1 MAQPTSAGV
10 AKAPI
15 LGRRQFLVSG
25 QYWIKHSSTFEET
38 LMRLLRTIAA
48 LSAALTPLM
57 AEAAF
62 SRPMPGTADFPR
74 ASNPQVNVPVC
85 FIETRGGTT
94 FDLVSLCGSNA
105 APQNTAPGNAPANN
119 PNAAT
124 PPPPPP
130 NPNAITRDAAGTPIT
145 TPAGTAN
152 PNNPNNANPG
162 TSPNTNPNNAN
173 PGTSPNTN
181 PNNANPGTSPA
192 GTPNANPGSSPST
205 NPNNLNPGSSPSTNP
220 NNPNLGTSPSTN
232 PNNLNPGSSP
242 YTTPNNPNLGTSPN
256 TNPNNLNPGSSP
268 STNPNNSASPTGGT
282 AGDSNSDLVPN
293 RNLNLP
299 RVPPSSFSPGGLA
312 PTREA
317 IDGPRQ

>member
-1 MAQPTSAGV
+1 MAQPTSPGV

-38 LMRLLRTIAA
+38 LMRILRTIAA

-85 FIETRGGTT
+85 FIETPGGTT

-105 APQNTAPGNAPANN
+105 APQNTAPVAGNPANAPANN
-119 PNAAT
+119 PNGAA
-124 PPPPPP
+124 PPAAP
-130 NPNAITRDAAGTPIT
+130 NPNTVTRDAVGTPIT
-145 TPAGTAN
+145 TPTGTAN
-152 PNNPNNANPG
+152 PNNQNNQNPG
-162 TSPNTNPNNAN
+162 TSPA
-173 PGTSPNTN
+173 GT

-192 GTPNANPGSSPST
+192 GTPNNANPG
-205 NPNNLNPGSSPSTNP
+205 
-220 NNPNLGTSPSTN
+220 TSPTTN

-242 YTTPNNPNLGTSPN
+242 YITPNNPNPGNSPN
-256 TNPNNLNPGSSP
+256 TNQNNLNPGSSP
-268 STNPNNSASPTGGT
+268 STSPNNSASPTGGT
-282 AGDSNSDLVPN
+282 AGDSNGGLVPN
-293 RNLNLP
+293 PNINLP
-299 RVPPSSFSPGGLA
+299 RVPPSSFSPGGVA
-312 PTREA
+312 PTRDA

>member
-1 MAQPTSAGV
+1 
-10 AKAPI
+10 
-15 LGRRQFLVSG
+15 
-25 QYWIKHSSTFEET
+25 
-38 LMRLLRTIAA
+38 MRLLRTIAA

-85 FIETRGGTT
+85 FIETPGGTT

-105 APQNTAPGNAPANN
+105 APQNTNPVAGNAPANN
-119 PNAAT
+119 PNGAT
-124 PPPPPP
+124 PPAPP
-130 NPNAITRDAAGTPIT
+130 NPNALTRDAAGTPIT
-145 TPAGTAN
+145 TPAGTEN
-152 PNNPNNANPG
+152 PN
-162 TSPNTNPNNAN
+162 NPNNAN

-192 GTPNANPGSSPST
+192 GTPNNANPGTSPST
-205 NPNNLNPGSSPSTNP
+205 NPNNANP
-220 NNPNLGTSPSTN
+220 GTSPSTN

-256 TNPNNLNPGSSP
+256 TTPNNLNPGSSP
-268 STNPNNSASPTGGT
+268 STTPNNSASPTGGT

-299 RVPPSSFSPGGLA
+299 RVPPSSFGPGGVA
-312 PTREA
+312 PTRDA
-317 IDGPRQ
+317 IDGPASNRRSVRTFITETGFLGNRLFFRDISPRESRNIYLPA

>member
-1 MAQPTSAGV
+1 
-10 AKAPI
+10 
-15 LGRRQFLVSG
+15 
-25 QYWIKHSSTFEET
+25 
-38 LMRLLRTIAA
+38 MRLLRTIAA

-94 FDLVSLCGSNA
+94 FDLVSLCGRNA
-105 APQNTAPGNAPANN
+105 APQNPASAAGNAPGNNS
-119 PNAAT
+119 NAGT
-124 PPPPPP
+124 PPPAPP

-162 TSPNTNPNNAN
+162 TSPT
-173 PGTSPNTN
+173 
-181 PNNANPGTSPA
+181 
-192 GTPNANPGSSPST
+192 
-205 NPNNLNPGSSPSTNP
+205 
-220 NNPNLGTSPSTN
+220 
-232 PNNLNPGSSP
+232 
-242 YTTPNNPNLGTSPN
+242 

-282 AGDSNSDLVPN
+282 ARDSNGGLVPN
-293 RNLNLP
+293 PNLNLP
-299 RVPPSSFSPGGLA
+299 RVPPSSFGPGGVA
-312 PTREA
+312 PTRDA

>member
-1 MAQPTSAGV
+1 
-10 AKAPI
+10 
-15 LGRRQFLVSG
+15 
-25 QYWIKHSSTFEET
+25 
-38 LMRLLRTIAA
+38 MRLLRTIAA

-74 ASNPQVNVPVC
+74 ASNPEVNVPVC
-85 FIETRGGTT
+85 FIETPGGTT
-94 FDLVSLCGSNA
+94 FDLVSLCGTNA
-105 APQNTAPGNAPANN
+105 APQNTNPVAGNPANAPANN
-119 PNAAT
+119 PNGSTPAAA
-124 PPPPPP
+124 P
-130 NPNAITRDAAGTPIT
+130 NPNTVTRDAVGTPIT

-152 PNNPNNANPG
+152 RN
-162 TSPNTNPNNAN
+162 
-173 PGTSPNTN
+173 N

-192 GTPNANPGSSPST
+192 GTPNANPGTSPAGTPNANPGTSPST

-220 NNPNLGTSPSTN
+220 NNPNPGTSPS
-232 PNNLNPGSSP
+232 
-242 YTTPNNPNLGTSPN
+242 

-293 RNLNLP
+293 PNLNLP
-299 RVPPSSFSPGGLA
+299 RVPPSSFGPGGVA
-312 PTREA
+312 PTRDA

>member
-1 MAQPTSAGV
+1 
-10 AKAPI
+10 
-15 LGRRQFLVSG
+15 
-25 QYWIKHSSTFEET
+25 
-38 LMRLLRTIAA
+38 MRLLRTIAA

-74 ASNPQVNVPVC
+74 ASNPDVNVPVC

-105 APQNTAPGNAPANN
+105 SPQNTNPVAGNPANAPANN
-119 PNAAT
+119 PNAGT

-130 NPNAITRDAAGTPIT
+130 NPNAITRDAVGTPIT
-145 TPAGTAN
+145 TPTGTAN
-152 PNNPNNANPG
+152 PN
-162 TSPNTNPNNAN
+162 
-173 PGTSPNTN
+173 N

-192 GTPNANPGSSPST
+192 GTPNANPGTSPAGT
-205 NPNNLNPGSSPSTNP
+205 PNANPGTSPAGTPNANP
-220 NNPNLGTSPSTN
+220 GTSPSTN

-242 YTTPNNPNLGTSPN
+242 YITPNNANPTTSPN
-256 TNPNNLNPGSSP
+256 TNQNNLNPGSSP
-268 STNPNNSASPTGGT
+268 STSPNNSASPTGGT

-293 RNLNLP
+293 PNLNLP

-312 PTREA
+312 PTRDA
-317 IDGPRQ
+317 IDGPR